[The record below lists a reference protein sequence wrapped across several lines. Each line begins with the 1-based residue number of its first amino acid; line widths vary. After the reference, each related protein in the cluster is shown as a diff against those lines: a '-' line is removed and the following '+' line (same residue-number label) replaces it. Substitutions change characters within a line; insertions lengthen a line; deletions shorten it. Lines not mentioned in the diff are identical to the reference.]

1 MLPHTFHTRPKLCK
15 CLLILLKLRTQTT
28 CHKTKLLRLHTC
40 LCLSPAPRAG
50 SLKSRARFSAN
61 TLFHSNRALTQETL
75 SLANTIALGVDQ
87 LLKPSRETSA
97 QAFHIMVGINVLT
110 YPFEPRTELG
120 HGLCPRLSGQSPL
133 LTVTNPRHTRLVE
146 EHLLTAA
153 WSRHFP
159 PGGRPPL
166 HCPPAGPS
174 MSAERR
180 VGRWVKAKTGEEA
193 KWE

>member
-1 MLPHTFHTRPKLCK
+1 MLPHTFHTRPKPCT
-15 CLLILLKLRTQTT
+15 CLLILLKLRIQTT
-28 CHKTKLLRLHTC
+28 CHKTKLLRLHTW
-40 LCLSPAPRAG
+40 LCLSPAPRVG

-133 LTVTNPRHTRLVE
+133 LTVTNPRHSSRGEASLDSCLVK
-146 EHLLTAA
+146 T
-153 WSRHFP
+153 P
-159 PGGRPPL
+159 PPRGKTPAPLSHPLAPARPPRE
-166 HCPPAGPS
+166 G
-174 MSAERR
+174 
-180 VGRWVKAKTGEEA
+180 
-193 KWE
+193 